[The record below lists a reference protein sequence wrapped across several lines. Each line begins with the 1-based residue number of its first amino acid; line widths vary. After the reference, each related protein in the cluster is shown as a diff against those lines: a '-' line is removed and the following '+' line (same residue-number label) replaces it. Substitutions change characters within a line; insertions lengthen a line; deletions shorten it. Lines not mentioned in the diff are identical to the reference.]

1 MEHEQFTITRNGR
14 PSSASLDQ
22 PVGVTLLSAV
32 LHLVMP
38 TTRPRH
44 VITETDDVARALD
57 DAARRWPAERGNRRK
72 LLLRLME
79 EGHRA
84 IGDRDASGADARRAA
99 VERTSGALTGS
110 YGEDYLTDL
119 RADWPE

>member
-1 MEHEQFTITRNGR
+1 MRHSARLCRGNGR
-14 PSSASLDQ
+14 P
-22 PVGVTLLSAV
+22 AV
-32 LHLVMP
+32 
-38 TTRPRH
+38 
-44 VITETDDVARALD
+44 VARALD

-84 IGDRDASGADARRAA
+84 IGDRDESRAAARRAA
-99 VERTSGALTGS
+99 VARTSGALTGS
-110 YGEDYLTDL
+110 YGGDYLKDL